1 MSHRY
6 LGETFD
12 IHAGGLDLRFP
23 HHENEQA
30 QSHAAG
36 YGFAQRWMHSGMVT
50 VDGLKMGKSLDNFV
64 TAAQAL
70 ADHPT
75 AAVRL
80 ALIGG
85 HYRAT
90 VEYNAAATHERSE
103 EHTSELQSRGHL

>member
-1 MSHRY
+1 
-6 LGETFD
+6 
-12 IHAGGLDLRFP
+12 
-23 HHENEQA
+23 
-30 QSHAAG
+30 
-36 YGFAQRWMHSGMVT
+36 MVT

-90 VEYNAAATHERSE
+90 VEYNAAATHEAERVWERFVSTARRAAE
-103 EHTSELQSRGHL
+103 RLDRKSTRLNSSHVAISYAVFCVQKKNTKSNREQ

>member
-1 MSHRY
+1 MSRKY

-36 YGFAQRWMHSGMVT
+36 FGFAQRWMHSGVLT

-64 TAAQAL
+64 TAADAL
-70 ADHPT
+70 AAHP
-75 AAVRL
+75 APVVRL
-80 ALIGG
+80 A
-85 HYRAT
+85 
-90 VEYNAAATHERSE
+90 
-103 EHTSELQSRGHL
+103 